1 MADRDRVREA
11 LELLLEQA
19 REKIDRHPFGHL
31 LPHAGGR
38 LDLRLNLPLGL
49 PEQSLDAA
57 AGGLAEALDRGVQDL
72 LAQAAIFQPGRVF
85 CLRCQRADCEH
96 ATPRDSREVFAGFGP
111 TGAPR
116 FVDFGQLLLDR
127 RDPRVEALYDEEA
140 AHLLTSVL
148 TEEEL
153 TAELLPA
160 FRDPQRDY
168 RIHGHVAAG
177 WWRIPDEA
185 GARQHLAVSVLV
197 TSARPRGGRR
207 RFGLNVVSRG
217 PGGES
222 LEHLHERVG
231 AIPWTPAVRW
241 GQSILNRI
249 GAAEARKPSADEVLA
264 RRIGGLLG
272 GVARRLARVQRAR
285 DRRTHHAEERH
296 NSGERP
302 TRMAILDL
310 SRAEDG
316 DILVDERRATIVVLG
331 DRGRAHMFNK
341 DGKLVTS
348 VRYPPQTIA
357 RRRETGAWRPA
368 TPEETAEIRSRAVL
382 SDL

>member
-11 LELLLEQA
+11 LSLLLEQA
-19 REKIDRHPFGHL
+19 REKIERHPFGHL
-31 LPHAGGR
+31 LPRLGGP
-38 LDLRLNLPLGL
+38 LDLHLALPLTAH
-49 PEQSLDAA
+49 EDALDAA
-57 AGGLAEALDRGVQDL
+57 SEQVAEALDRALQDL
-72 LAQAAIFQPGRVF
+72 LAEAAIFQPGRVF

-96 ATPRDSREVFAGFGP
+96 ATPRDSREVLSGFGP

-127 RDPRVEALYDEEA
+127 RDPRVEELYDEDA
-140 AHLLTSVL
+140 AHLLTCALS
-148 TEEEL
+148 EEEL
-153 TAELLPA
+153 TSELLPA
-160 FRDPQRDY
+160 FRDPDRDY
-168 RIHGHVAAG
+168 RIHGAVAAG
-177 WWRIPDEA
+177 WWRIPDET
-185 GARQHLAVSVLV
+185 GGRQHLAVSILV

-222 LEHLHERVG
+222 LETLHERLGV
-231 AIPWTPAVRW
+231 IPWVPAVRW
-241 GQSILNRI
+241 GQSVLNRI
-249 GAAEARKPSADEVLA
+249 GAAEARKPSSEDGLG
-264 RRIGGLLG
+264 RRITGLLG
-272 GVARRLARVQRAR
+272 GIARRLARVQRSR
-285 DRRTHHAEERH
+285 DRRTHHAEARH

-310 SRAEDG
+310 SRAEDQ
-316 DILVDERRATIVVLG
+316 DILVDERRATVVVLG

-341 DGKLVTS
+341 EGKLVTS

-382 SDL
+382 TEP